1 MSARPPEGD
10 RAETE
15 FEGTPLDV
23 FLLPAAIAR
32 ALAGCEH
39 VAIGS
44 DGALHAAGALLAQA
58 LHGKP
63 RVTILGSRQQLFF
76 SDGGRELFEAA
87 AQGRIDGFLLGGG
100 QIDGQGNLN
109 FMGRGDYPALS
120 VRWPGNFGS
129 PYLYSVVRR
138 VVLVREEHSPRVMV
152 PRVDYISA
160 AGTGGPRTRRTGGPA
175 ALVTG
180 RCVFR
185 FDAERQ
191 GFALQSVHGGN
202 ALHDIRR
209 ETGFDFHCDGD
220 VAPQT
225 PPATQP
231 ERELLRTRVADALA
245 PTYPG
250 FANKLREA
258 P

>member
-1 MSARPPEGD
+1 MSSTSAND
-10 RAETE
+10 I
-15 FEGTPLDV
+15 F
-23 FLLPAAIAR
+23 FMPAVIGR
-32 ALAGCEH
+32 ELAACDH
-39 VAIGS
+39 VAVGS
-44 DGALHAAGALLAQA
+44 DGAMHAAGALLAQA

-63 RVTILGSRQQLFF
+63 RVTILGSRTQLFF

-109 FMGRGDYPALS
+109 FMGRGEYPALS

-129 PYLYSVVRR
+129 PYLYSVVKR
-138 VVLVREEHSPRVMV
+138 VVLVRQEHSLRVMV
-152 PRVDYISA
+152 PKVDYISA
-160 AGTGGPRTRRTGGPA
+160 AGTSGPRTPRPGGPA
-175 ALVTG
+175 SLITS

-185 FDAERQ
+185 FDAARQ
-191 GFALQSVHGGN
+191 GFELQSVHDGN
-202 ALHDIRR
+202 TLEDIRR
-209 ETGFDFHCDGD
+209 ETGFGFYFGGD
-220 VAPQT
+220 EAPQT
-225 PPATQP
+225 PPATEQ

-258 P
+258 S

>member
-1 MSARPPEGD
+1 MSSTGPID
-10 RAETE
+10 I
-15 FEGTPLDV
+15 
-23 FLLPAAIAR
+23 FLLPAVIGRELAR
-32 ALAGCEH
+32 CEH
-39 VAIGS
+39 VAVGS
-44 DGALHAAGALLAQA
+44 DGAMHAAGALLAQA

-63 RVTILGSRQQLFF
+63 RVTILGSRAQLFF

-109 FMGRGDYPALS
+109 FMGRGEYPSLS

-129 PYLYSVVRR
+129 PYLYSVVKR

-160 AGTGGPRTRRTGGPA
+160 AGTSGPRTQRSGGPA
-175 ALVTG
+175 ALITS

-191 GFALQSVHGGN
+191 GFELQSLHGGN
-202 ALHDIRR
+202 TLQDIRR
-209 ETGFDFHCDGD
+209 ETGFDFHFDGD
-220 VAPQT
+220 ADPQT
-225 PPATQP
+225 PPATER